1 MIIMV
6 PLREYGSLNIRLIN
20 LEKCNLFVLLRHM
33 IKCIWTF
40 RRKRC
45 MTPSMKADRHFESV
59 WQMKLRMSM
68 IQLNL
73 IFIKNLKEH
82 LKCIQLTFS

>member
-1 MIIMV
+1 MV
-6 PLREYGSLNIRLIN
+6 PFREYGSLNIRLIN

-40 RRKRC
+40 QRKRC
-45 MTPSMKADRHFESV
+45 MTPSMKADRHFELV
-59 WQMKLRMSM
+59 WQIKLRMSM
-68 IQLNL
+68 IQLNP
-73 IFIKNLKEH
+73 IFIKNLKVH